1 MRAKQVL
8 WWILLLPVQV
18 GLLALLA
25 AAELVRLLLLPFR
38 SNPAASAPAAAP
50 APEGAARKCSVIVL
64 NWNGKDLLE
73 KSLPAV
79 LEAVRYAGGGH
90 QVLVVDNG
98 STDGSVS
105 WLRERYPEVD
115 VLELPENLGFGQ
127 GNNRGVAAARH
138 DVVVLLNN
146 DMIPER
152 DFLPP
157 LLAAFDRPEVF
168 AVAAQVL
175 FPPGRRREETGQT
188 QGEFRRGFLHVAH
201 GEIRP
206 YHARRRVAPVLWAGG
221 GASAFRRDRFL
232 ALGGFSRLFDPC
244 YFEDTDLGYRAWR
257 RGWHCLLAPESRV
270 LHLHRSSTSR
280 RFSAEE
286 LAALVEER
294 RLWYLWAN
302 FQLRTLVG
310 HFLAYPLN
318 FYQFCRPRHWI
329 RAWRRLPRVLGQR
342 IREPRRRF
350 SDRQIL
356 AFSSRPW
363 SYYRRF
369 PVPPPDPPPPVTPR
383 RPRILVL
390 SAYLPHLGTHG
401 GAGRVFEFLRQSSRW
416 NDITLVTFLEGDHER
431 GFLAQAQSVCRRVE
445 VVERR
450 GYRPLSPFPYEPF
463 EEFNVPGFRK
473 RLEDLLCEEEF
484 DLVHFEWTQM
494 ALYADLVE
502 HLPKVLTEVEVNWAA
517 HRTLLDVEP
526 NPLRRVRL
534 YYNMLQTL
542 YREVEACRKMER
554 VVCVTP
560 EDASYLEGYVAKD
573 RLRVL
578 PTGVDVRRFAF
589 EPAAFERGAV
599 VFVGAFRHYPNVDAM
614 KYFAREIFPVV
625 AAEVPGAHLYI
636 VGASPPEE
644 IRKLAEHPQI
654 TVTGFVEDIRE
665 YYRRAQVVVVPLRTG
680 VGIRGKVL
688 EGWAVGKAMVATT
701 LACQGLPAI
710 HGENVLLADEPEA
723 FARWTIA
730 LLRHPEF
737 CVRLGRAGRRVVEE
751 QYDWNRLGGRLQ
763 EIYEELL
770 GKHRV
775 PAGIESGDEGLR
787 EELGVRR

>member
-8 WWILLLPVQV
+8 WWILLLPAQLALWV
-18 GLLALLA
+18 LLALA
-25 AAELVRLLLLPFR
+25 DLVRLVLLPLR
-38 SNPAASAPAAAP
+38 RDGAAP
-50 APEGAARKCSVIVL
+50 QVASPPARGEARKCSIVIL
-64 NWNGKDLLE
+64 NWNGKDLLA

-79 LEAVRYAGGGH
+79 LEAVRFAGGGH

-98 STDGSVS
+98 SSDGSVS
-105 WLRERYPEVD
+105 WLRRSHPEVEI
-115 VLELPENLGFGQ
+115 LALPENLGFGE

-138 DVVVLLNN
+138 DLVVLLNN

-188 QGEFRRGFLHVAH
+188 RGEFRRGFLHVAH

-206 YHARRRVAPVLWAGG
+206 YHARRRYAPVLWAGG

-244 YFEDTDLGYRAWR
+244 YFEDTDLSYRAWR
-257 RGWHCLLAPESRV
+257 RGWHCLLASESRV

-280 RFSAEE
+280 RFSADQ
-286 LAALVEER
+286 LATLFEER

-302 FQLRTLVG
+302 FQLRTLAR
-310 HFLAYPLN
+310 HFIAYPLN
-318 FYQFCRPRHWI
+318 FYQFCHPRHWG
-329 RAWRRLPRVLGQR
+329 RAWRRLPAVLAQR

-350 SDRQIL
+350 SDRRIL
-356 AFSSRPW
+356 EFSSRPW
-363 SYYRRF
+363 SYYRSF
-369 PVPPPDPPPPVTPR
+369 PIPPAPSAPPRPDS
-383 RPRILVL
+383 PRILVL

-401 GAGRVFEFLRQSSRW
+401 GAGRVFEFLRQSGRR
-416 NDITLVTFLEGDHER
+416 NDVTLLTFLEGDHER
-431 GFLAQAQSVCRRVE
+431 GFLGQAESVCRRVE
-445 VVERR
+445 VVERI

-463 EEFNVPGFRK
+463 EEFNVPAFRR
-473 RLEDLLCEEEF
+473 RLEELLCEEEF

-494 ALYADLVE
+494 ALYADLVD

-526 NPLRRVRL
+526 NRLRRIRL
-534 YYNMLQTL
+534 LYNMLQTL
-542 YREVEACRKMER
+542 YREVEACRKMDR
-554 VVCVTP
+554 VICVTP
-560 EDASYLEGYVAKD
+560 EDASYLEDYVPKK

-578 PTGVDVRRFAF
+578 PTGIDIRRFAF
-589 EPAAFERGAV
+589 EPNAFTPGVV
-599 VFVGAFRHYPNVDAM
+599 VFVGAFRHYPNIDAM
-614 KYFAREIFPVV
+614 TYFVREIFPAVV
-625 AAEVPGAHLYI
+625 AEVPWAHLYI
-636 VGASPPEE
+636 VGAAPPEE
-644 IRKLAEHPQI
+644 IQKLGEHPQI
-654 TVTGFVEDIRE
+654 TVTGFVEDIRD

-688 EGWAVGKAMVATT
+688 EGWAVGKAMVATS
-701 LACQGLPAI
+701 LACQGLPAT
-710 HGENVLLADEPEA
+710 HGENILLADAPDT
-723 FARWTIA
+723 FARWTIT
-730 LLRHPEF
+730 LLHHPEF
-737 CVRLGRAGRRVVEE
+737 CVRLGFAGRRVVEE
-751 QYDWNRLGGRLQ
+751 QYDWELLGRRLQ

-770 GKHRV
+770 AEQV
-775 PAGIESGDEGLR
+775 PRR
-787 EELGVRR
+787 ELPQNAENVQEALGVRT